1 MKYQLFLHSV
11 RKTIIIYG
19 LSLAALTML
28 LKVLEY
34 KYFMRDLSMEIYVAV
49 IAIFFTIIGV
59 WVGTKVIQRK
69 QTTIVK
75 EVVVPNAGTFTINEV
90 ELEQLNI
97 SPREY
102 EVLEHMAKGLSNQ
115 EIADELYIS
124 LSTVKTHAANV
135 YAKLDVKRRT
145 QAIQRAKE
153 LQLIP

>member
-1 MKYQLFLHSV
+1 MKYQLFLQSV

-75 EVVVPNAGTFTINEV
+75 EVVVPNAGTFTLNEA

>member
-1 MKYQLFLHSV
+1 
-11 RKTIIIYG
+11 
-19 LSLAALTML
+19 
-28 LKVLEY
+28 
-34 KYFMRDLSMEIYVAV
+34 MRDLSMEIYVAV

-75 EVVVPNAGTFTINEV
+75 EVVIPNAGTFTLNEA